1 MTAEAARADTAAGLD
16 RRALGAWAA
25 VCTFVR
31 GGLVRAGIDPACA
44 SALRL
49 APPSANEERGEAEEF
64 VIDDPDGLA
73 GMFAEKIG
81 ELARRYQDGQ
91 EPNFANASLAEL
103 FAWCLARAEERV

>member
-1 MTAEAARADTAAGLD
+1 MAAEAARADAAAGLD

-25 VCTFVR
+25 VCAFVR
-31 GGLVRAGIDPACA
+31 DGLVRGGIDPARA
-44 SALRL
+44 SALSL
-49 APPSANEERGEAEEF
+49 APPSADEERGEAEEF

-91 EPNFANASLAEL
+91 ALNFANASLAEL
-103 FAWCLARAEERV
+103 FAWCLARAEQRV